1 MTRRPD
7 EPLSGNIAHFAGS
20 TSRRRP
26 RVRGAGE
33 GAHLRLVRATEQE
46 PARAAPAPYHP
57 PVRAGVPSRPEWLI
71 GLPSTLVDLP
81 DPSRAPDHL
90 EAAIDLLRRAAQAS
104 SVSERGDAIL
114 VAVEHASRSFGDLF
128 DRETA
133 KKLLRDIADGL

>member
-7 EPLSGNIAHFAGS
+7 EPISGNGAHLLGS

-33 GAHLRLVRATEQE
+33 GAHLRLVRPGDQE
-46 PARAAPAPYHP
+46 PALAAPAPYHP
-57 PVRAGVPSRPEWLI
+57 PVRAGVPRRPEWLI
-71 GLPSTLVDLP
+71 GLPPTLVDLP
-81 DPSRAPDHL
+81 DPTHGPAHL
-90 EAAIDLLRRAAQAS
+90 EAAIDLLRRAAQAT

-114 VAVEHASRSFGDLF
+114 VAVEHASRSFGELF